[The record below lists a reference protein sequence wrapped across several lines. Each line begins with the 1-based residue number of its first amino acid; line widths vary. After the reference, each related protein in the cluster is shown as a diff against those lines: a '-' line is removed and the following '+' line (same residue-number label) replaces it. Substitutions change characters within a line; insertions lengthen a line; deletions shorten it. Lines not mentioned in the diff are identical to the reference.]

1 MATEKP
7 KNNLAGAFVYV
18 SGISTPGHERNG
30 YYGKVISHFCN
41 VSEHS
46 DLLYVENRVTGR
58 IRPEWLSHVR
68 VYSTPK
74 LIISL
79 ETHLL

>member
-1 MATEKP
+1 ME
-7 KNNLAGAFVYV
+7 KNNLEGASVYV
-18 SGISTPGHERNG
+18 CGISTPGHERNG
-30 YYGKVISHFCN
+30 YCGKVISHFCDI
-41 VSEHS
+41 SGHS

-58 IRPEWLSHVR
+58 ISPEWLSHVS

-74 LIISL
+74 RIISL